1 MPFLGKK
8 VLNASELEFIK
19 PIFATNSE
27 LSTSISYINGWP
39 PQAGRE
45 DDPKQFG
52 QTLQK
57 FACTTVSEDVQH
69 VY

>member
-27 LSTSISYINGWP
+27 NKAKLFIQKHAKNNFDEIIENVKISKY
-39 PQAGRE
+39 
-45 DDPKQFG
+45 
-52 QTLQK
+52 
-57 FACTTVSEDVQH
+57 
-69 VY
+69 

>member
-27 LSTSISYINGWP
+27 LSTSIAYINGWP

-45 DDPKQFG
+45 DDPNQFG
-52 QTLQK
+52 PTPQRNAET
-57 FACTTVSEDVQH
+57 EH
-69 VY
+69 